1 MHPCVSIRGS
11 KTSIPKRTHMNIQQ
25 RVQDILNR
33 FDVNLTVTEEKRTE
47 MAEVTLENGT
57 VLYSDDEFAV
67 GAEAYIINDEGER
80 ISVPAGDYELNDGR
94 LLVIGEGGKVEE
106 IKGAPEAEKAA
117 EEKDEERV
125 EQSAD
130 TEEPAAA
137 EAEEEAELEVEIELE
152 EKEEDEE
159 KMYVTRNEVEEMIR
173 AAFEALKDEEK
184 DKEEMSDVNPEA
196 PKAEAEPEAVAEEA
210 PEADP
215 VAEELAAVKAELSEM
230 KDEAVPMLKHA
241 TPTAQAEP
249 LDLSKLSL
257 SERVAALHSKF
268 SQK

>member
-1 MHPCVSIRGS
+1 
-11 KTSIPKRTHMNIQQ
+11 MNIQQ
-25 RVQDILNR
+25 RVQDILNK
-33 FDVNLTVTEEKRTE
+33 FDVNLTVTEEKSTE
-47 MAEVTLENGT
+47 LAEVTLENGT
-57 VLYSDDEFAV
+57 VVYTDDEFVV

-94 LLVIGEGGKVEE
+94 LMVIGEGGAIEE
-106 IKGAPEAEKAA
+106 IKGAEEPAEEPVAEEAEA
-117 EEKDEERV
+117 ERV

-130 TEEPAAA
+130 EPEATEEVS
-137 EAEEEAELEVEIELE
+137 EEATEELEVEVELE
-152 EKEEDEE
+152 DEDEE
-159 KMYVTRNEVEEMIR
+159 KMYVTRDEVEEMIR
-173 AAFEALKDEEK
+173 AAFEALKEDDK
-184 DKEEMSDVNPEA
+184 DEMSDVNPEA
-196 PKAEAEPEAVAEEA
+196 PKEEPKAEEA

-241 TPTAQAEP
+241 TPTAQPEH

-257 SERVAALHSKF
+257 TERVAALHSKF

>member
-1 MHPCVSIRGS
+1 
-11 KTSIPKRTHMNIQQ
+11 MNIQQ
-25 RVQDILNR
+25 RVQDILNK
-33 FDVNLTVTEEKRTE
+33 FDVNLTVTEEKSTE
-47 MAEVTLENGT
+47 LAEVTLENGT
-57 VLYSDDEFAV
+57 VVYTDDEFVV

-94 LLVIGEGGKVEE
+94 LLVIGEGGAIEE
-106 IKGAPEAEKAA
+106 IKGAEEPAEEPVAEEAEA
-117 EEKDEERV
+117 ERV

-130 TEEPAAA
+130 EPEATEEVS
-137 EAEEEAELEVEIELE
+137 EEATEGLEVEVELE
-152 EKEEDEE
+152 DEDEE
-159 KMYVTRNEVEEMIR
+159 KMYVTRDEVEEMIK
-173 AAFEALKDEEK
+173 AAFEALKED
-184 DKEEMSDVNPEA
+184 DKEDMSDVNPEA
-196 PKAEAEPEAVAEEA
+196 PKEEPKAEEA

-257 SERVAALHSKF
+257 QERVAALHSKF
-268 SQK
+268 SSK

>member
-1 MHPCVSIRGS
+1 
-11 KTSIPKRTHMNIQQ
+11 MNIQQ

-33 FDVNLTVTEEKRTE
+33 FDVNLTVTEEKSTE
-47 MAEVTLENGT
+47 LAEVTLENGT
-57 VLYSDDEFAV
+57 VVYTDDEFVV

-94 LLVIGEGGKVEE
+94 LMVIGEGGAIEE
-106 IKGAPEAEKAA
+106 IKGAEEPA
-117 EEKDEERV
+117 EEPVAEEARV

-130 TEEPAAA
+130 EPEATEEVT
-137 EAEEEAELEVEIELE
+137 EEATEELEVEVELDDDD
-152 EKEEDEE
+152 ED
-159 KMYVTRNEVEEMIR
+159 KPGYVTRAEVEEMIK
-173 AAFEALKDEEK
+173 AAFEALKED
-184 DKEEMSDVNPEA
+184 DKEDMSDVNPEA
-196 PKAEAEPEAVAEEA
+196 PKEEPKTEEA

-249 LDLSKLSL
+249 IDLSKLSL
-257 SERVAALHSKF
+257 QERVAALHSKF

>member
-1 MHPCVSIRGS
+1 
-11 KTSIPKRTHMNIQQ
+11 MNIQQ

-33 FDVNLTVTEEKRTE
+33 FDVNLTVTEEKSTE
-47 MAEVTLENGT
+47 LAEVTLENGT
-57 VLYSDDEFAV
+57 VVYTDDEFVV

-94 LLVIGEGGKVEE
+94 LLVIGEGGAIEE
-106 IKGAPEAEKAA
+106 IKGAEEPA
-117 EEKDEERV
+117 EEPVAEEARV

-130 TEEPAAA
+130 EPEATEEVT
-137 EAEEEAELEVEIELE
+137 EEATEELEVEVELE
-152 EKEEDEE
+152 DEDEE
-159 KMYVTRNEVEEMIR
+159 KMYVTRDEVEEMIK
-173 AAFEALKDEEK
+173 AAFEALKED

-196 PKAEAEPEAVAEEA
+196 PKAEAEPEAEAEEA

-257 SERVAALHSKF
+257 QERVAALHSKF
-268 SQK
+268 SSK

>member
-1 MHPCVSIRGS
+1 
-11 KTSIPKRTHMNIQQ
+11 MNIQQ

-33 FDVNLTVTEEKRTE
+33 FDVNLTVTEEKSTE
-47 MAEVTLENGT
+47 LAEVTLENGT
-57 VLYSDDEFAV
+57 VVYTDDEFVV

-94 LLVIGEGGKVEE
+94 LMVIGEGGAIEE
-106 IKGAPEAEKAA
+106 IKGAEEPAEEPVAEEAEA
-117 EEKDEERV
+117 ERV

-130 TEEPAAA
+130 EPEATEEVS
-137 EAEEEAELEVEIELE
+137 EEATEELEVEVELE
-152 EKEEDEE
+152 DEDEE
-159 KMYVTRNEVEEMIR
+159 KMYVTRDEVEEMIR
-173 AAFEALKDEEK
+173 AAFEALKED

-196 PKAEAEPEAVAEEA
+196 PKAEAEPEAEAEEA

-257 SERVAALHSKF
+257 QERVAALHSKF

>member
-1 MHPCVSIRGS
+1 
-11 KTSIPKRTHMNIQQ
+11 MNIQQ

-33 FDVNLTVTEEKRTE
+33 FDVNLTVTEEKSTE
-47 MAEVTLENGT
+47 LAEVTLENGT
-57 VLYSDDEFAV
+57 VVYTDDEFVV

-94 LLVIGEGGKVEE
+94 LLVIGEGGAIEE
-106 IKGAPEAEKAA
+106 IKGAEEPAEEPVAEEAEA
-117 EEKDEERV
+117 ERV

-130 TEEPAAA
+130 EPEATEEVS
-137 EAEEEAELEVEIELE
+137 EEATEELEVEVELE
-152 EKEEDEE
+152 DDDEE
-159 KMYVTRNEVEEMIR
+159 KPGYVTRAEVEEMIR
-173 AAFEALKDEEK
+173 AAFEALKED

-196 PKAEAEPEAVAEEA
+196 PKAEAEPEAEAEEA

-249 LDLSKLSL
+249 IDLSKLSL
-257 SERVAALHSKF
+257 QERVAALHSKF

>member
-1 MHPCVSIRGS
+1 
-11 KTSIPKRTHMNIQQ
+11 MNIQQ

-33 FDVNLTVTEEKRTE
+33 FDVNLTVTEEKSTE
-47 MAEVTLENGT
+47 LAEVTLENGT
-57 VLYSDDEFAV
+57 VVYTDDEFVV

-94 LLVIGEGGKVEE
+94 LMVIGEGGAIEE
-106 IKGAPEAEKAA
+106 IKDAEEPAEEPVAEEAEA
-117 EEKDEERV
+117 ERV

-130 TEEPAAA
+130 EPEATEEVT
-137 EAEEEAELEVEIELE
+137 EEATEELEVEVELE
-152 EKEEDEE
+152 DEEEE
-159 KMYVTRNEVEEMIR
+159 KMYVTRDEVEEMIR
-173 AAFEALKDEEK
+173 AAFEALKED
-184 DKEEMSDVNPEA
+184 DKEDMSDVNPEA
-196 PKAEAEPEAVAEEA
+196 PKEEPKAEEA

-249 LDLSKLSL
+249 IDLSKLSL
-257 SERVAALHSKF
+257 QERVAALHSKF

>member
-1 MHPCVSIRGS
+1 
-11 KTSIPKRTHMNIQQ
+11 MNIQQ
-25 RVQDILNR
+25 RVQDILNK
-33 FDVNLTVTEEKRTE
+33 FDVNLTVTEEKSTE
-47 MAEVTLENGT
+47 LAEVTLENGT
-57 VLYSDDEFAV
+57 VVYTDDEFVV

-94 LLVIGEGGKVEE
+94 LLVIGEGGAIEE
-106 IKGAPEAEKAA
+106 IKGAEEPAEEPVAEEAEA
-117 EEKDEERV
+117 ERV

-130 TEEPAAA
+130 EPEATDEVTEEAT
-137 EAEEEAELEVEIELE
+137 EELEVEVELE
-152 EKEEDEE
+152 DEDEE
-159 KMYVTRNEVEEMIR
+159 KMYVTRDEVEEMIR
-173 AAFEALKDEEK
+173 AAFEALKEDDK
-184 DKEEMSDVNPEA
+184 DEMSDVNPEA
-196 PKAEAEPEAVAEEA
+196 PKEEPKAEEA

-241 TPTAQAEP
+241 TPTAQPEH

-257 SERVAALHSKF
+257 TERVAALHSKF

>member
-1 MHPCVSIRGS
+1 
-11 KTSIPKRTHMNIQQ
+11 MNIQQ

-33 FDVNLTVTEEKRTE
+33 FDVNLTVTEEKSTE
-47 MAEVTLENGT
+47 LAEVTLENGT
-57 VLYSDDEFAV
+57 VVYTDDEFVV

-94 LLVIGEGGKVEE
+94 LLVIGEGGAIEE
-106 IKGAPEAEKAA
+106 IKGAEEPAEEPVAEEAEA
-117 EEKDEERV
+117 ERV

-130 TEEPAAA
+130 EPEATEEVS
-137 EAEEEAELEVEIELE
+137 EEATEELEVEVELE
-152 EKEEDEE
+152 DEEEE
-159 KMYVTRNEVEEMIR
+159 KMYVTRDEVEEMIR
-173 AAFEALKDEEK
+173 AAFEALKED

-196 PKAEAEPEAVAEEA
+196 PKEEPKAEAEEA

-249 LDLSKLSL
+249 IDLSKLSL
-257 SERVAALHSKF
+257 QERVAALHSKF

>member
-1 MHPCVSIRGS
+1 
-11 KTSIPKRTHMNIQQ
+11 MNIQQ

-33 FDVNLTVTEEKRTE
+33 FDVNLTVTEEKSTE
-47 MAEVTLENGT
+47 LAEVTLENGT
-57 VLYSDDEFAV
+57 VVYTDDEFVV

-94 LLVIGEGGKVEE
+94 LMVIGEGGAIEE
-106 IKGAPEAEKAA
+106 IKGAEEPAEEPVAEEAEA
-117 EEKDEERV
+117 ERV

-130 TEEPAAA
+130 EPEATEEVT
-137 EAEEEAELEVEIELE
+137 EEATEELEVEVELE
-152 EKEEDEE
+152 DEEEE
-159 KMYVTRNEVEEMIR
+159 KMYVTRDEVEEMIR
-173 AAFEALKDEEK
+173 AAFEALKED
-184 DKEEMSDVNPEA
+184 DKEDMSDVNPEA
-196 PKAEAEPEAVAEEA
+196 PKEEPKAEEA

-249 LDLSKLSL
+249 IDLSKLSL
-257 SERVAALHSKF
+257 QERVAALHSKF

>member
-1 MHPCVSIRGS
+1 
-11 KTSIPKRTHMNIQQ
+11 MNIQQ

-33 FDVNLTVTEEKRTE
+33 FDVNLTVTEEKSTE
-47 MAEVTLENGT
+47 LAEVTLENGT
-57 VLYSDDEFAV
+57 VVYTDDEFVV

-94 LLVIGEGGKVEE
+94 LLVIGEGGAIEE
-106 IKGAPEAEKAA
+106 IKGAEEPAEEPVAEEAEA
-117 EEKDEERV
+117 ERV

-130 TEEPAAA
+130 EPEATEEVT
-137 EAEEEAELEVEIELE
+137 EEATEELEVEVELE
-152 EKEEDEE
+152 DEDEE
-159 KMYVTRNEVEEMIR
+159 KMYVTRAEVEDMIK
-173 AAFEALKDEEK
+173 AAFEALKED

-196 PKAEAEPEAVAEEA
+196 PKAEAEPEAEAEEA

-215 VAEELAAVKAELSEM
+215 VAEELAAVKAELSDM

-249 LDLSKLSL
+249 IDLSKLSL
-257 SERVAALHSKF
+257 QERVAALHSKF